1 MSYFYS
7 HADDKRALL
16 STLWIFVLINQLFR
30 GLHEFLSPGVLSEVE
45 SGYLHGTQLTDGLL
59 LAGGI
64 MVELQIAMVVLVR
77 VLPRTLNQWVNIGI
91 AVLSILFVFN
101 AEHNDLDDVL
111 FAMAQIIGLIAI
123 MWVALPLPRI
133 VDLLS
138 FTERPTRP

>member
-30 GLHEFLSPGVLSEVE
+30 DLHEFLSPGVLSEVE

-77 VLPRTLNQWVNIGI
+77 VLPRTLNQWVNITI
-91 AVLSILFVFN
+91 AALSILFVFN
-101 AEHNDLDDVL
+101 AEHTDLDDIL

-123 MWVALPLPRI
+123 IWVALPLPRFADI
-133 VDLLS
+133 LS